1 MIGRYTLMWVGLAA
15 GVAAG
20 LFQVKYEVQALESR
34 LDRINRAILAD
45 QQAIHVLKAEWSLLN
60 QPVELGKRA
69 LGNLELKPVAAGQIG
84 SVADLPPRGTGEML
98 ASAPLAVPP
107 SQAATLKGPAAPIAK
122 APNAPA
128 VAQLPATPPHAAQ
141 APLANPML
149 ASVKQRQ

>member
-20 LFQVKYEVQALESR
+20 LFQVKYEVQALEAR

-60 QPVELGKRA
+60 QPSELRKRA
-69 LGNLELKPVAAGQIG
+69 LDTLALKPVAAAQIG
-84 SVADLPPRGTGEML
+84 AIADLPRRAEGNML
-98 ASAPLAVPP
+98 AAAPEAAPP
-107 SQAATLKGPAAPIAK
+107 AQAATLKGPPPAIARAPRT
-122 APNAPA
+122 PA
-128 VAQLPATPPHAAQ
+128 VAQLPA
-141 APLANPML
+141 APADADAANPML